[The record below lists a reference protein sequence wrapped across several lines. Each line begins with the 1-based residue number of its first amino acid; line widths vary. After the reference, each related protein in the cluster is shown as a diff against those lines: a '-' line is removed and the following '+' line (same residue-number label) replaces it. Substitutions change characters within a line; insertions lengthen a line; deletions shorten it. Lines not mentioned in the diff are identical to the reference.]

1 MCGIGGILR
10 FDQRPVGEGRLRAMI
25 AQVQHRGPDGQGLSI
40 HGPCGLIHT
49 RLSILDMLGGHQPM
63 EVAQRDSFGPLTLV
77 FNGEIYNHRQLRQQ
91 LVGLGHP
98 FSSDHCDT
106 EVLLHGYRQWGK
118 ELPKRLHGMFA
129 FAIWDSQENELLL
142 VRDRAGKKPLWIQKN
157 DQELVFGS
165 MGATVVAGRSDGQFP
180 TVNPQAMHTFLRV
193 GYTFEDSLIQG
204 LTALPAA
211 HWISVKADGRMDQ
224 QRYWRPPPISQA
236 STSMGAQSAA
246 TEVITEAVHK
256 RLDSDVPL
264 GCFLS
269 GGIDSSIVAAIAQ
282 KQLMAS
288 GKGPLQTFC
297 ARMPVAAY
305 DESDVAKLVSD
316 HIGSNHRELVVDP
329 NPGQDVVADLTRLM
343 AVGGEPMADSSLLA
357 TFWISRAAREHV
369 QVALSGDGGDELFGG
384 YDRYRA
390 MRMLSTKRWLLR
402 HVPTGMLATPK
413 ARTHRTRLRRLAE
426 AAQHESAAA
435 QYQQMVHLFTLNQIR
450 DLGLGDAGS
459 ADIPGWP
466 DEPDPVE
473 AAMRWDLLHYLP
485 YDLLRKV
492 DRASMAV
499 ALEVRCPLLD
509 TQVCDLAGHLPYSVL
524 MPGGRPK
531 GLLRQIAGTL
541 VPTSITKRPKR
552 GFAVPIGQWF
562 KTSLRDVLSDHL
574 NDGGLDELGLSR
586 PEVKRYF
593 EEHISEQADH
603 THRLFALL
611 GLSLWAKWLKNPQP
625 PIVV

>member
-10 FDQRPVGEGRLRAMI
+10 FDQRPVGEERLRAMI
-25 AQVQHRGPDGQGLSI
+25 DQVCHRGPDGQGLSTQ
-40 HGPCGLIHT
+40 GPCGLIHT
-49 RLSILDMLGGHQPM
+49 RLAILDLLGGHQPM

-77 FNGEIYNHRQLRQQ
+77 FNGEIYNHHQLRQQ

-129 FAIWDSQENELLL
+129 FAIWDSQAQELLL
-142 VRDRAGKKPLWIQKN
+142 VRDRAGKKPMWIQKN
-157 DQELVFGS
+157 NQELVFGS
-165 MGATVVAGRSDGQFP
+165 MAATVVAGRSHGQMP
-180 TVNPQAMHTFLRV
+180 SVNASAMHTFLRV
-193 GYTFEDSLIQG
+193 GYTFEDSLIDG
-204 LTALPAA
+204 LTAIPAA
-211 HWISVKADGRMDQ
+211 HWLSINANGKMEQ
-224 QRYWRPPPISQA
+224 QRYWRPPPISRA
-236 STSMGAQSAA
+236 STSMGAQSAT

-282 KQLMAS
+282 KQLTAMD
-288 GKGPLQTFC
+288 KGPLQTFC
-297 ARMPVAAY
+297 ARMPVTEY
-305 DESDVAKLVSD
+305 DESDVAKLVAG
-316 HIGSNHRELVVDP
+316 HIGSNHRELVINP
-329 NPGQDVVADLTRLM
+329 NPGSDVVADLTRLM
-343 AVGGEPMADSSLLA
+343 AVSGEPMADSSLLA
-357 TFWISRAAREHV
+357 TFWISKAACEHV
-369 QVALSGDGGDELFGG
+369 HVALSGDGGDELFGG

-390 MRMLSTKRWLLR
+390 MRILASQRWLLR
-402 HVPTGMLATPK
+402 HVPRGPLSTPN
-413 ARTHRTRLRRLAE
+413 ARTYRTRVRRLVD
-426 AAQHESAAA
+426 AAQYQSAAS
-435 QYQQMVHLFTLNQIR
+435 QYQQMVHLFTLDQIR

-459 ADIPGWP
+459 ADIPDWP
-466 DEPDPVE
+466 VEADAVE

-509 TQVCDLAGHLPYSVL
+509 TQVCDLAGHLPHAVL

-531 GLLRQIAGTL
+531 GLLRQIAGTM
-541 VPTSITKRPKR
+541 VPSSITKRPKR

-562 KTSLRDVLSDHL
+562 KDSLRDTLHDHL
-574 NDGGLDELGLSR
+574 MDGDLEQMGFASG
-586 PEVKRYF
+586 EVKRYF
-593 EEHISEQADH
+593 DEHAAQQVDH

-611 GLSLWAKWLKNPQP
+611 ELSLWAKWLKNPQP
-625 PIVV
+625 PIVG

>member
-10 FDQRPVGEGRLRAMI
+10 FDQRPVGEDRLRAMI
-25 AQVQHRGPDGQGLSI
+25 AQVRHRGPDGQGLTT

-49 RLSILDMLGGHQPM
+49 RLSILDLLGGHQPM
-63 EVAQRDSFGPLTLV
+63 EVGQRDSHGPLTLV

-118 ELPKRLHGMFA
+118 ELAKRLHGMFA
-129 FAIWDSQENELLL
+129 FAIWDSQKEELFL
-142 VRDRAGKKPLWIQKN
+142 VRDRAGKKPLWLRKN

-165 MGATVVAGRSDGQFP
+165 MGATVVAGRASGQSP
-180 TVNPQAMHTFLRV
+180 SVNAGAMHTFLRV
-193 GYTFEDSLIQG
+193 GYTFEESLIDG

-211 HWISVKADGRMDQ
+211 HWLSVSAHGKMEQ
-224 QRYWRPPPISQA
+224 QRYWRPPPISRA

-246 TEVITEAVHK
+246 TEVITEAVNK
-256 RLDSDVPL
+256 RLDSDVAL

-269 GGIDSSIVAAIAQ
+269 GGIDSSIVAALAQ
-282 KQLMAS
+282 KQLTAI
-288 GKGPLQTFC
+288 GKGPLHTFC
-297 ARMPVAAY
+297 ARMPVSAY
-305 DESDVAKLVSD
+305 DESDVAKLVAD
-316 HIGSNHRELVVDP
+316 HLGTNHRELVIDAR
-329 NPGQDVVADLTRLM
+329 PGRDVVSDMTRLM
-343 AVGGEPMADSSLLA
+343 AVAGEPMADSSLLA

-390 MRMLSTKRWLLR
+390 MSMLGKHRWLLKHLPR
-402 HVPTGMLATPK
+402 GPLMTVD
-413 ARTHRTRLRRLAE
+413 ARSRRTKLRRLID

-435 QYQQMVHLFTLNQIR
+435 QYQQMVHLFTLDQIR

-466 DEPDPVE
+466 AEPDAVE

-509 TQVCDLAGHLPYSVL
+509 TQVCDLAGHLPHAVL

-531 GLLRQIAGTL
+531 GLLRQIAGTM
-541 VPTSITKRPKR
+541 VPASITRRPKR

-562 KTSLRDVLSDHL
+562 KDSLRDVLADHL
-574 NDGGLDELGLSR
+574 MDGGLDELGLARS
-586 PEVKRYF
+586 EVKRYF
-593 EEHISEQADH
+593 DEHVSEQADH

-611 GLSLWAKWLKNPQP
+611 GLSLWAKWLKDPQP
-625 PIVV
+625 PIVG